1 MRRLGVDFG
10 ALQARLGTVP
20 NTVATVA
27 RARPAVL
34 MVFDLLRHTSVRLVG
49 HLTGISPLFHELESA
64 SDWFACTGSGSAE
77 WMAALI
83 RSLSTGVP
91 SAAPLEGC
99 RICIPC
105 AGSGLQPLDQLRRV
119 GRRLTAQCTAGQDSL
134 DGRA

>member
-64 SDWFACTGSGSAE
+64 ANWLSGTGSGTAE
-77 WMAALI
+77 WMAASVGTLAT
-83 RSLSTGVP
+83 SSTFATP
-91 SAAPLEGC
+91 FKGC
-99 RICIPC
+99 RIRVPGVRSC
-105 AGSGLQPLDQLRRV
+105 LQPGHDFQ
-119 GRRLTAQCTAGQDSL
+119 
-134 DGRA
+134 